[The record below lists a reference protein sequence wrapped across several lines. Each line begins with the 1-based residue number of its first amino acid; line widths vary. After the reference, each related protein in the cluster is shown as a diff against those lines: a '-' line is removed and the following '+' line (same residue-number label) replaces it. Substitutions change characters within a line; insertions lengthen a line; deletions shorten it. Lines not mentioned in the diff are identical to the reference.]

1 MKVAIALVASLV
13 GVLIV
18 PMVNDSEA
26 KVGLALAPF
35 IWAGHMA
42 KDATHSL
49 VAYKVSLATKA
60 LAMITGN
67 RSFRATI
74 SYDSRLERYEDTPAE
89 SVHYGVASSSL
100 KSSGPLASPPKPAP
114 VDIEVP
120 VMTQPAAIPLT
131 TRPPSPKID
140 VPKVVVPQLPR
151 IVVPKLVVPK
161 IILAKVAVP
170 IVQSKVDL
178 LRAKINGKLKHLGGQ
193 SAGLLVAPK
202 YASGYIQGGFRV
214 GHGTGRAAE
223 VHLGSIPAT
232 TGPAAQLGS
241 DPVTTTVT
249 PAEPRSSVNKTEQNV
264 SVLSPPW
271 FHNVSDIVSTTVP
284 PSEPRSSVNET
295 EQNVTANHSRP
306 ARSVDAAVMGRY
318 FQFIQANDE
327 GRCVALMVCS
337 MAAHPHQFGAYGRKV
352 VDFFDDMKPR
362 SFSPVAVYKE
372 ASSVGRSGGSC
383 RSRYPSCQ
391 VDPKYLAQLGESHI
405 HL

>member
-1 MKVAIALVASLV
+1 MKIAIALVTSLV

-35 IWAGHMA
+35 IWAGQMA
-42 KDATHSL
+42 KDATHTL
-49 VAYKVSLATKA
+49 VAYKLSLATKA
-60 LAMITGN
+60 LAMIT
-67 RSFRATI
+67 
-74 SYDSRLERYEDTPAE
+74 ERTPP
-89 SVHYGVASSSL
+89 ASSSL

-114 VDIEVP
+114 VDIE
-120 VMTQPAAIPLT
+120 
-131 TRPPSPKID
+131 
-140 VPKVVVPQLPR
+140 
-151 IVVPKLVVPK
+151 
-161 IILAKVAVP
+161 
-170 IVQSKVDL
+170 SKVDL

-223 VHLGSIPAT
+223 VHLGSIPA
-232 TGPAAQLGS
+232 AQLGS
-241 DPVTTTVT
+241 DPVTTMVT

-264 SVLSPPW
+264 TVLSPPW
-271 FHNVSDIVSTTVP
+271 FHHVSDIVNTTVP

-372 ASSVGRSGGSC
+372 ASSVGRSGDSC

>member
-1 MKVAIALVASLV
+1 MKISTALVVSFV

-18 PMVNDSEA
+18 SMADDTEA
-26 KVGLALAPF
+26 KLGLAFAPF
-35 IWAGHMA
+35 IWAGNLA
-42 KDATHSL
+42 KDATQTMI
-49 VAYKVSLATKA
+49 AYKLSLATKA

-74 SYDSRLERYEDTPAE
+74 TYDSRLERYEDTPAE
-89 SVHYGVASSSL
+89 MASSSL
-100 KSSGPLASPPKPAP
+100 KSPVPVTSPPQPVH

-120 VMTQPAAIPLT
+120 IVTKPAAIPIP
-131 TRPPSPKID
+131 TRPPSPKVE

-151 IVVPKLVVPK
+151 IIVPRLVVPK
-161 IILAKVAVP
+161 VILAKVAVP

-193 SAGLLVAPK
+193 SSDLLVAPK

-214 GHGTGRAAE
+214 GHGPSRAAK

-264 SVLSPPW
+264 TVLSPPW
-271 FHNVSDIVSTTVP
+271 FHHVSDIVSTTVP

-372 ASSVGRSGGSC
+372 ASSVGRSGDSC